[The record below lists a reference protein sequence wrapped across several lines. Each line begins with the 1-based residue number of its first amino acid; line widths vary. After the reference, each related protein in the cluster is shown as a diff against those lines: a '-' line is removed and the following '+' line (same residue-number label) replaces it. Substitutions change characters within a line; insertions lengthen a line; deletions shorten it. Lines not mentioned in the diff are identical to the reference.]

1 MSNLNNGLDID
12 REIDPPEDSFD
23 LGGVAA
29 LDYESDEPLGY
40 DCRDDLRTRFM
51 LYDYP
56 QELRRKLYREMDE
69 LAMGAKRA
77 DIGERLI
84 VIFEEWIDSS
94 NDVFEAGRVTTITA
108 DMYDEN
114 DPEENR

>member
-1 MSNLNNGLDID
+1 M
-12 REIDPPEDSFD
+12 
-23 LGGVAA
+23 AA
-29 LDYESDEPLGY
+29 LDFESDEEPLNY
-40 DCRDDLRTRFM
+40 DSRNDLRTRFM

-94 NDVFEAGRVTTITA
+94 NDVFEAGRVTEILPERFNE
-108 DMYDEN
+108 DE
-114 DPEENR
+114 DPSS